1 MLLPE
6 SMILLVSTKTAGPN
20 WKLNQPWLM
29 RAIQS
34 GLSQGSQLLIA
45 KISFSQK

>member
-20 WKLNQPWLM
+20 WKLSQPWLM
-29 RAIQS
+29 MAIQG
-34 GLSQGSQLLIA
+34 GLWQGSQIA
-45 KISFSQK
+45 